1 MTRTTRS
8 RRPGDRRHQ
17 RNVLAMLLALGLSA
31 SAWAQDADKGAAQFP
46 TNATALEGLPT
57 VRVETTAEGAIRRQL
72 SGAEADGNRLRVRI
86 DKEGFYWSSRD
97 NRRLTL
103 TPSGPFTYLASSE
116 PGRYVRIQRLKDRF
130 TYVEHV
136 DTDLGSVTYWGELKI
151 VLGK

>member
-1 MTRTTRS
+1 M
-8 RRPGDRRHQ
+8 
-17 RNVLAMLLALGLSA
+17 VLGMLLTIGLSA
-31 SAWAQDADKGAAQFP
+31 SGWAQDAGKGAAQLP

-86 DKEGFYWSSRD
+86 DKGGLYWSSRD

-103 TPSGPFTYLASSE
+103 TPSGPFTYLASNE
-116 PGRYVRIQRLKDRF
+116 PGRYVRIQRLNDRF

-136 DTDLGSVTYWGELKI
+136 DTDLGSVTYWGELTI